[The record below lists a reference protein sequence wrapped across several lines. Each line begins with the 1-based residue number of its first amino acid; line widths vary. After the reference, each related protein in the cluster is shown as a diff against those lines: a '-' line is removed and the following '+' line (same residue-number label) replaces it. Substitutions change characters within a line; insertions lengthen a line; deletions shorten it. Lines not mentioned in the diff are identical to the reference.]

1 MVTHTLECI
10 RPNTAGRVRE
20 GIVLLCCMLLQPHL
34 QHWVQ
39 FSVPSYKN
47 TKLIEGIQTRATKMA
62 KDIEGKAYDKWLRS
76 PAEQRRLREDLMVA
90 AAPHEWKG
98 GAVLSSAL

>member
-1 MVTHTLECI
+1 M
-10 RPNTAGRVRE
+10 
-20 GIVLLCCMLLQPHL
+20 
-34 QHWVQ
+34 
-39 FSVPSYKN
+39 
-47 TKLIEGIQTRATKMA
+47 RATKMA

-76 PAEQRRLREDLMVA
+76 PALLSAEQRRLREDLMVA